1 MCPSMYKRRE
11 EERGE
16 EERGEKRNDASSRP
30 SVDVL

>member
-11 EERGE
+11 EKRGG

>member
-11 EERGE
+11 EKE